1 MGSPFYNVGER
12 KVRPGVYKRYENVGA
27 AETPGAVSGIVAIP
41 IQAESGPLAKVNVFG
56 SDELAAFYALYGTGG
71 TADAVQA
78 LFEGGASKVYVYRL
92 GTGGTAPSLTLQEG
106 ALVLTSKYVT
116 TQSLNVT
123 IKEALGS
130 ETEKQLLVYNGTTL
144 LETINYTTGT
154 TDSDAI
160 AAAVNANSQYL
171 TATAGSTA
179 ALITNVTNQAL
190 TGGVA
195 PTVTTESYS
204 DAFTAFEPYT
214 WNMLVLDTVDASVQ
228 ALVQPYIDR
237 IFQNGALGVAVLGAP
252 TTVALA
258 TRITRASAFNDEKI
272 IFLGSGY
279 KTADGTIV
287 DGYKA
292 IAKQA
297 GVLASLTSL
306 NSPTHTIIPGAVATL
321 EELTGTQ
328 YTNAI
333 LGGLLMLSPNSAGQ
347 VWFDAGINTLIIPAS
362 NQDAGWKKIRRT
374 NTRFEVFD
382 RIDRAVEPLIGQVNC
397 DDIGVGD
404 VILAGQAVL
413 DAMVNEGKILEGA
426 AFGEDPTQTRGSDYA
441 YFTIAL
447 DDIDTLEKIYLTY
460 QFRFTAEAE

>member
-1 MGSPFYNVGER
+1 MGSPFYSVGEK

-27 AETPGAVSGIVAIP
+27 GETPGAVFGVVAIP
-41 IQAESGPLAKVNVFG
+41 IHADSGPLGTVNLFG
-56 SDELAAFYALYGTGG
+56 SADIAAFLALYGSGG

-78 LFEGGASKVYVYRL
+78 LFDGGASQVYVYRL
-92 GTGGTAPSLTLQEG
+92 GTGGTAPSLELQDG
-106 ALVLTSKYVT
+106 ALTLTSKYVT

-123 IKEALGS
+123 IKAALGS

-144 LETINYTTGT
+144 LETINYTTAT
-154 TDSDAI
+154 TDSAAI

-171 TATAGSTA
+171 NATAGETP
-179 ALITNVTNQAL
+179 ALISNVTNQAL

-195 PTVTTESYS
+195 PTVNTQSYA
-204 DAFTAFEPYT
+204 DALTAFEPYT
-214 WNMLVLDTVDASVQ
+214 WNYLVLDTVDAAAQ

-237 IFQNGALGVAVLGAP
+237 IFQNGSLGVAILGAP
-252 TTVALA
+252 TSVALA
-258 TRITRASAFNDEKI
+258 TRISNASAYNDEKI
-272 IFLGSGY
+272 IYLGSGFR
-279 KTADGTIV
+279 TADGTQV
-287 DGYKA
+287 DGYLA

-297 GVLASLTSL
+297 GVLASLSSAE
-306 NSPTHTIIPGAVATL
+306 SPTHTVIPGAVATL

-333 LGGLLMLSPNSAGQ
+333 LGGLLMLSANSSGQ
-347 VWFDAGINTLIIPAS
+347 VWFDAGINTLITPAS

-374 NTRFEVFD
+374 MTRFEVFD

-397 DDIGVGD
+397 DDIGIGD

-426 AFGEDPTQTRGSDYA
+426 SIGEDPSQTRGSDYA